1 MLFCTLGESRS
12 ISIFSCGQWLEHL
25 VSVLVTL
32 QTQLEMGF
40 QRVGSDL
47 EDLDLDFPN
56 ASKLFNSYR
65 ARAVREGWLADL
77 AQPVQA
83 AA

>member
-1 MLFCTLGESRS
+1 MRKRVAEAVTL
-12 ISIFSCGQWLEHL
+12 
-25 VSVLVTL
+25 L
-32 QTQLEMGF
+32 QTQLEVGF

-56 ASKLFNSYR
+56 ASKLFSRYR
-65 ARAVREGWLADL
+65 TQAVREGWLSDPTE
-77 AQPVQA
+77 PVQA

>member
-1 MLFCTLGESRS
+1 MQGCV
-12 ISIFSCGQWLEHL
+12 QWQKHL
-25 VSVLVTL
+25 VTVLVML
-32 QTQLEMGF
+32 QTQLEIGF

-47 EDLDLDFPN
+47 DDLNLDFPN
-56 ASKLFNSYR
+56 ASQLFSSYR
-65 ARAVREGWLADL
+65 AQAVREGWLADL